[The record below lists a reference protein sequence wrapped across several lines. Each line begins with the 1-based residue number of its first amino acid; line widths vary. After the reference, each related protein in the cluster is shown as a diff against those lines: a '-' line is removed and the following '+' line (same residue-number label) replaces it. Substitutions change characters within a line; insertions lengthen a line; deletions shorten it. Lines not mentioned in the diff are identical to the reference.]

1 MLNNAAAHVT
11 LEPVPH
17 WNKLS
22 KEDEVLL
29 YRAGEKVA
37 AGRVDMRAVDGSVFW
52 LIQHGGLG
60 RHMVHAHDGLTVYRR
75 PRGVADCR

>member
-1 MLNNAAAHVT
+1 MPNPAKGPVM

-29 YRAGEKVA
+29 FRAGERIA

-52 LIQHGGLG
+52 LIQNGGMG

-75 PRGVADCR
+75 PGRSG

>member
-1 MLNNAAAHVT
+1 MPNPAKAPVM

-17 WNKLS
+17 WNKLC

-29 YRAGEKVA
+29 FRAGEKIG
-37 AGRVDMRAVDGSVFW
+37 AGRVDMRAMDGSVFW
-52 LIQHGGLG
+52 LIQSGGMG

-75 PRGVADCR
+75 PGRSG